1 MKYMGSKNRISKD
14 ICRVIEQE
22 ILQSN
27 AKLPITGCVATSL
40 TWVEPFVGGGN
51 MLMYVSEYRRK
62 IASDVNKYAI
72 DALISIRDHVAE
84 LPKNNLEFTENNYKE
99 LRSGCAYRHK
109 GYAGFAFSYGG
120 KWMGGWCRDKTGKR
134 DYVNE
139 SYRNALKQSP
149 YLQNVELSVGDY
161 EHIETPYP
169 SVIYCDPPYF
179 DTTKYS
185 NSVSSF
191 NHAVFF
197 DWCRMKASEGHYVFV
212 SEYKAPDDFKCLWS
226 KEITS
231 SLTANTGHK
240 KGIEK
245 LFTLHG

>member
-1 MKYMGSKNRISKD
+1 MKYMGSKNRIAKD
-14 ICRVIEQE
+14 ICRVIERE
-22 ILQSN
+22 ISQSN
-27 AKLPITGCVATSL
+27 CGLA
-40 TWVEPFVGGGN
+40 WVEPFVGGGN

-62 IASDVNKYAI
+62 IASDINKYAI

-84 LPKNNLEFTENNYKE
+84 LPKTNKDFTEDNYKQ
-99 LRSGCAYRHK
+99 LRSSCAYRHK
-109 GYAGFAFSYGG
+109 GYAGFALSYGG

-161 EHIETPYP
+161 KQIETPYP

-179 DTTKYS
+179 GTTKYS
-185 NSVSSF
+185 TGVSGFSRGSVSGF
-191 NHAVFF
+191 NHTEFF
-197 DWCRMKASEGHYVFV
+197 EWCRMKASEGHYVFI
-212 SEYKAPDDFKCLWS
+212 SEYEAPDDFKCLWS